1 MNKRIKVT
9 DRFTSNNSFKL
20 MNVIDLRQNLFWSG
34 CLGGYWTQFFD
45 RDNPS
50 GNGDYE
56 ITSYLRREYPGRLCS
71 NPIGIDARVIS
82 TDAPYYTSGQSV
94 VISPQDGL
102 QCINARNSGRCL
114 DYKVRFC
121 CPTGEL

>member
-1 MNKRIKVT
+1 MKKQIKVI
-9 DRFTSNNSFKL
+9 DRFIRINSFKL
-20 MNVIDLRQNLFWSG
+20 MNVIDFRQKLFLPV

-56 ITSYLRREYPGRLCS
+56 IASYLRREYPGRLCS
-71 NPIGIDARVIS
+71 NPIGIDARVVGS
-82 TDAPYYTSGQSV
+82 NAPYYTTGQSI
-94 VISPQDGL
+94 VISVQSGL
-102 QCINARNSGRCL
+102 QCVNARNTRHCL

-121 CPTGEL
+121 CPTG

>member
-94 VISPQDGL
+94 VISPRRTPMHQRKEFRALPRL
-102 QCINARNSGRCL
+102 QSPILLPDRW
-114 DYKVRFC
+114 V
-121 CPTGEL
+121 